1 MNGAR
6 HQLVVDLA
14 AMTEKRDE
22 LQVQHNKALARI
34 ERQDQQIE
42 KQITALKIVRE
53 DLEEE
58 QQGRRKDREE
68 HAQ

>member
-1 MNGAR
+1 M
-6 HQLVVDLA
+6 VDLA

-58 QQGRRKDREE
+58 QHGRRKDREE

>member
-1 MNGAR
+1 
-6 HQLVVDLA
+6 
-14 AMTEKRDE
+14 MTEKRDE